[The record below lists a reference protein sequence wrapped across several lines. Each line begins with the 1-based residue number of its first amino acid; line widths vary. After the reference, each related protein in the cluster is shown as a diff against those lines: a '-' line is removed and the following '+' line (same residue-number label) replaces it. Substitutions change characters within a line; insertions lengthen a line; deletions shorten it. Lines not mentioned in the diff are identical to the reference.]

1 MISETKDCFDH
12 LVRIIAQ
19 KAALFSENNRH
30 RRIPKD
36 FPASSTGTLSD
47 LITWLMPWTA
57 KYEKETRHKAME
69 ALFNLSRDL
78 KVRCHSRFLS
88 ELGMKPHMHLNSE
101 NHHFLTISLH
111 CQSYQN
117 Y

>member
-78 KVRCHSRFLS
+78 KVSVIQVRIDQGLVVKIRCHMRS
-88 ELGMKPHMHLNSE
+88 
-101 NHHFLTISLH
+101 
-111 CQSYQN
+111 
-117 Y
+117 

>member
-1 MISETKDCFDH
+1 MCDHTYICNFINFKLIVISETKDCFDH

-78 KVRCHSRFLS
+78 KVSVIQVRIDEGLAVKIGCYMRS
-88 ELGMKPHMHLNSE
+88 
-101 NHHFLTISLH
+101 
-111 CQSYQN
+111 
-117 Y
+117 